1 MIMET
6 MTADPDIEQAIS
18 DFLPFAAE
26 IRDRSARVQKLKPG
40 SDARR
45 AEAGQIRHLMNDIE
59 TRAMRIGITGEALM
73 VLLNDALDARA
84 RRGRG
89 APARP
94 TSRSLL
100 TNLLNA
106 EAALAAA
113 QAAEK
118 AAEAEVS
125 RCASALVAAQ
135 QAYSTYAGGKLVD
148 AEAA

>member
-106 EAALAAA
+106 E
-113 QAAEK
+113 K